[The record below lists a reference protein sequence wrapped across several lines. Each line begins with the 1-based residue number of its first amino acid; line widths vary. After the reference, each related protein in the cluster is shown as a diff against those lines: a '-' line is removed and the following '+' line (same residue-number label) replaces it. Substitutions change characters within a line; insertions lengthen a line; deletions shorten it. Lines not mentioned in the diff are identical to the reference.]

1 MYKVG
6 DSYTLVTVATEDII
20 KKIAEVSL
28 DVNPLH
34 MDEEYA
40 KKTRFGKR
48 IAHGLFC
55 LNAISAIIGVY
66 LPGPGSI
73 IMSEN
78 FNYVKPVYVD
88 DEISTTLTITKVRE
102 DKGIYTC
109 FCECKNQDGTVVL
122 DGECVVMFK

>member
-6 DSYTLVTVATEDII
+6 DTYTLTTTATEDVIN
-20 KKIAEVSL
+20 KIAEVSQ
-28 DVNPLH
+28 DVNPIH

-40 KKTRFGKR
+40 KKTRFGNR

-55 LNAISAIIGVY
+55 LNAISAIMGVY

-73 IMSEN
+73 IISEK
-78 FNYVKPVYVD
+78 FDYLKPVYIGDV
-88 DEISTTLTITKVRE
+88 IRTTLTITKVRE

-109 FCECKNQDGTVVL
+109 FCECKNQDDVVVL
-122 DGECVVMFK
+122 DGECVVMHK